1 MSHGTLKMSHT
12 HSSTGGF
19 SLKGLAQTQLGQLLF
34 QFRKEFM
41 WVGFFSMVANVLM
54 ISPTLY
60 MLQVYDRVMISQS
73 EITLI
78 ALTLIILV
86 FFSAMSFAEW
96 LRSRLLVRLG
106 LRIDDALSTQ
116 VFRSGFSSFLK
127 SRQLNPTEAL
137 NDLVT
142 LRQFL
147 TGNGVIAF
155 FDVPWIPVYIGIA
168 FLLHRDLGLAALL
181 FAAIQI
187 AMAVWV
193 HRRSSGQFTK
203 LSQISLLSTRFL
215 QAKLKSAELIEVL
228 GMRLNLR
235 SIWLERYL
243 NYLAENERVQ
253 DASHGQQLLTKLIQY
268 SQQSLILGLG
278 ALLVIKGEISP
289 GTMVAANLLLG
300 KALQPL
306 QMLVSS
312 WRGFVQAKESY
323 ERLNTLFDTFDR
335 SDYEQG
341 YQLQSGSVKLVE
353 VAATA
358 PGRDKPILQ
367 SLNLDIP
374 AGQVL
379 MVVGHSGA
387 GKSTF
392 AKLLMGVWFDHT
404 GHVTVDG
411 QPVAACDRSLFGY
424 LPQEIELLDGTIAE
438 NIARF
443 QDVDATQVVEA
454 AKLTGIHDL
463 ILRLPKGYDTHVG
476 EAGHLLS
483 GGQRQRLALARA
495 FYGAPVLVVLDEP
508 NAHLDDVG
516 ERALL
521 GAIQSVKGRN
531 CTVVIISH
539 RPGLLQVA
547 DRMLVFQA
555 GAIIQDTPAQ
565 QVLAALAAKNNS
577 QPGLGQP
584 TPS

>member
-1 MSHGTLKMSHT
+1 MMSHMGSGSGGTSVKR
-12 HSSTGGF
+12 
-19 SLKGLAQTQLGQLLF
+19 LAQSPLGQLLLK
-34 QFRKEFM
+34 FRREFL

-60 MLQVYDRVMISQS
+60 MLQVYDRVLISQN
-73 EITLI
+73 EVTLI
-78 ALTLIILV
+78 ALTLIIVV
-86 FFSAMSFAEW
+86 FFAAMSFAEW

-106 LRIDDALSTQ
+106 LRLDDALSTQ

-127 SRQLNPTEAL
+127 SRQLNPTESL

-155 FDVPWIPVYIGIA
+155 FDVPWIPVYVGIA
-168 FLLHRDLGLAALL
+168 FLLHFELGLAAVV
-181 FAAIQI
+181 FAALQI
-187 AMAVWV
+187 GMAVWV
-193 HRRSSGQFTK
+193 HQRSTGQFSK
-203 LSQISLLSTRFL
+203 LSQITLASNRFL
-215 QAKLKSAELIEVL
+215 QAKIKSAELIEVL

-235 SIWLERYL
+235 GRWLDRYL
-243 NYLAENERVQ
+243 NYLAEHERMQ
-253 DASHGQQLLTKLIQY
+253 DASHIQQLLTKLLQY

-278 ALLVIKGEISP
+278 ALLVIRGEITP

-323 ERLNTLFDTFDR
+323 ERLNTLFETFDR

-341 YQLQSGSVKLVE
+341 YQPQTGSVRLAD

-358 PGRDKPILQ
+358 PGRAKPILQ
-367 SLNLDIP
+367 NLNLEIP

-379 MVVGHSGA
+379 MVVGPSGA

-404 GHVTVDG
+404 GQVTVDG

-443 QDVDATQVVEA
+443 QEVDATQVVEA

-476 EAGHLLS
+476 EAGNLLS

-516 ERALL
+516 EKALL
-521 GAIQSVKGRN
+521 QAIQTVKGRN
-531 CTVVIISH
+531 CTVVVISH
-539 RPGLLQVA
+539 RPGVLQVA
-547 DRMLVFQA
+547 DRMLVVQA
-555 GAIIQDTPAQ
+555 GAIIQDAPAK
-565 QVLAALAAKNNS
+565 QVLAALASKNKP
-577 QPGLGQP
+577 QPGLA
-584 TPS
+584 TPAQS

>member
-1 MSHGTLKMSHT
+1 MMSKTG
-12 HSSTGGF
+12 SSAGGL
-19 SLKGLAQTQLGQLLF
+19 SLKGLSQTQLGQVLF
-34 QFRKEFM
+34 RFRKEFV

-60 MLQVYDRVMISQS
+60 MLQVYDRVMISQN
-73 EITLI
+73 EVTLI
-78 ALTLIILV
+78 ALTLIVVV

-96 LRSRLLVRLG
+96 LRARLLVRLS
-106 LRIDDALSTQ
+106 LRLDDALNTQ
-116 VFRSGFSSFLK
+116 VFKSGFASFLK

-147 TGNGVIAF
+147 TGNGIIAF

-168 FLLHRDLGLAALL
+168 FLLHRDLGIAAVV
-181 FAAIQI
+181 FACIQI
-187 AMAVWV
+187 ALAIWV
-193 HRRSSGQFTK
+193 HRRSTGQFSK
-203 LSQISLLSTRFL
+203 LSQISLLSSRFL

-228 GMRLNLR
+228 GMRLSLR
-235 SIWLERYL
+235 SRWLDRYL
-243 NYLAENERVQ
+243 KYLEENERVQ
-253 DASHGQQLLTKLIQY
+253 DASHTQQLLTKLLQF

-278 ALLVIKGEISP
+278 ALLVINGEISP

-323 ERLNTLFDTFDR
+323 ERLNTLFETFDR
-335 SDYEQG
+335 ADYEQG
-341 YQLQSGSVKLVE
+341 YRPQSGHVRVATVE
-353 VAATA
+353 ATA
-358 PGRDKPILQ
+358 PGRAKPILQ
-367 SLNLDIP
+367 SLSLDIP

-379 MVVGHSGA
+379 MVVGPSGA
-387 GKSTF
+387 GKSTL

-404 GHVTVDG
+404 GQVTVDG
-411 QPVAACDRSLFGY
+411 QLVAVCDRSLFGY
-424 LPQEIELLDGTIAE
+424 LPQEIELLDGTISE

-443 QDVDATQVVEA
+443 QDVDPDLVVA
-454 AKLTGIHDL
+454 AARLTGIHDL

-495 FYGAPVLVVLDEP
+495 FYGSPVLVVLDEP

-516 ERALL
+516 EKALL
-521 GAIQSVKGRN
+521 QAIQSVKGHN
-531 CTVVIISH
+531 CTVVVISH
-539 RPGLLQVA
+539 RPSVLQVA
-547 DRMLVFQA
+547 DRMLVLQA
-555 GAIIQDTPAQ
+555 GAIVQDSPAQ
-565 QVLAALAAKNNS
+565 QVLAALKNKA
-577 QPGLGQP
+577 QPGPGTLAH
-584 TPS
+584 S